1 MHCGMACVFQAQLS
15 KPIIICVCVCVYI
28 VSCCQLGLSVIMSII
43 LVPEKEAE
51 KAKERQAA
59 EDSDDVDMAD
69 QEEPVE
75 PKVELKEVSCSVF
88 SICVSAKTLRQ

>member
-1 MHCGMACVFQAQLS
+1 MLS
-15 KPIIICVCVCVYI
+15 LVVNQSLYAIISGSTGIYVLYR
-28 VSCCQLGLSVIMSII
+28 LLPLDWSVIVFTV
-43 LVPEKEAE
+43 LVAEKEAE

-75 PKVELKEVSCSVF
+75 PKVEVKEVS
-88 SICVSAKTLRQ
+88 